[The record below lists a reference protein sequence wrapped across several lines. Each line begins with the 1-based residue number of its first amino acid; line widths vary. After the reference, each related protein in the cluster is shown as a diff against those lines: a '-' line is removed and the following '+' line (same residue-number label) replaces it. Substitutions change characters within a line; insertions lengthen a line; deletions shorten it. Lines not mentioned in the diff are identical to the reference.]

1 MTSPGARSQ
10 RDWDRHIEN
19 FLRQDTGFLGGC
31 HDLSWQPLRRFLANV
46 RDSNPY
52 TTITH
57 FPKNSC
63 RILYD
68 SIARDGARDRKVLN
82 DKQLFQHT
90 YFVALKPRAHN
101 ASSSNTWPRHVATS
115 RKFTYEFH
123 FQYVALRNRSVGP
136 DPRGL
141 RKWYTLIGA
150 LNDDSDTYKDEGYE
164 LACYDA
170 SISFLIIGTDETHW
184 KAYCNSDTW
193 FGDNKRIEQY
203 IDDDLEAPAGDARLS
218 AYEAHYLQSIDDPA
232 GDLHDD
238 ESLSRTRSYLKAA
251 SMLRSFHDTLLTTLN
266 TLDKLKEQNED
277 LFKQQDNFEDRCGCY
292 ELIIDNQAA
301 HLTRIKNH
309 FFERMQRFES
319 MRDSMMTASL
329 LRENRQATQQSQDI
343 ELLTKAT
350 VIYLPFSFAA
360 ALCGMSTEKPPATV
374 WLLWFCFVAP
384 LTLVTFLP
392 AFKLWSVFRRR
403 WGAYDPAWDA
413 PRRRSRPVMMTS
425 PS

>member
-1 MTSPGARSQ
+1 
-10 RDWDRHIEN
+10 
-19 FLRQDTGFLGGC
+19 
-31 HDLSWQPLRRFLANV
+31 
-46 RDSNPY
+46 
-52 TTITH
+52 
-57 FPKNSC
+57 
-63 RILYD
+63 
-68 SIARDGARDRKVLN
+68 
-82 DKQLFQHT
+82 
-90 YFVALKPRAHN
+90 
-101 ASSSNTWPRHVATS
+101 
-115 RKFTYEFH
+115 
-123 FQYVALRNRSVGP
+123 
-136 DPRGL
+136 
-141 RKWYTLIGA
+141 
-150 LNDDSDTYKDEGYE
+150 
-164 LACYDA
+164 
-170 SISFLIIGTDETHW
+170 
-184 KAYCNSDTW
+184 
-193 FGDNKRIEQY
+193 
-203 IDDDLEAPAGDARLS
+203 
-218 AYEAHYLQSIDDPA
+218 
-232 GDLHDD
+232 
-238 ESLSRTRSYLKAA
+238 
-251 SMLRSFHDTLLTTLN
+251 MLRSFHDTLLTTLN